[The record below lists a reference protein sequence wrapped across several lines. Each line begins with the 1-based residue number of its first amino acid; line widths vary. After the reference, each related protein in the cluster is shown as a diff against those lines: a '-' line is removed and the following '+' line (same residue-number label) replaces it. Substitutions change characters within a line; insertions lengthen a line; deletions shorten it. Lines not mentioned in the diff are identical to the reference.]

1 MDLIFGGLV
10 VGLTS
15 GGLFAIFGVL
25 LTLTARLTRVVNL
38 SQVAVGVFG
47 AYLSINLT
55 RQPLPQWLSVTI
67 AIVAAALLSA
77 GVGWV
82 ISRWLGEAST
92 TARSAV
98 TVGTLLGL
106 MSVSYVVF
114 GTQPQQL
121 RPLVIGP
128 LFSIGNV
135 AVTKVGVLLLGMAI
149 VIAFGSWALLTWT
162 RLGVR
167 LRAVA
172 DRQTAAELMGVNVRL
187 LQVLVWAFTGA
198 IAGLVISI
206 VGNAQAAGAESMITL
221 LIPAAAAALIGA
233 FRSLWLTV
241 VGGLLVGGVQGMLT
255 SIPGL
260 TLIADWVPI
269 ILIVIFLLWNQRKE
283 VWDAAR

>member
-206 VGNAQAAGAESMITL
+206 VGNAQAAGAGSMITL